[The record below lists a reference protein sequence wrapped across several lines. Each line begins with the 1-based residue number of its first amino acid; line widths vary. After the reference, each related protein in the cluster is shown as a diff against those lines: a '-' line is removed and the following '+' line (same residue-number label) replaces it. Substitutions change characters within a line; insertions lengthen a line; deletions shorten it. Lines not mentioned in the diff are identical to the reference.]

1 MVESIFITLLAVE
14 RKKETTSDMS
24 GGQKK
29 KIGTKILPLLLSVVS

>member
-1 MVESIFITLLAVE
+1 VE

-29 KIGTKILPLLLSVVS
+29 KIGKIVFLGNITIDAVEILPWRN